1 MDNNNLL
8 LRLSALFIFLSLAT
22 QGNSQKVEWEEMTP
36 HFNDYPRAIFVT
48 SDDRI
53 IGWSVAT
60 QSLYIT
66 SDVEGPWD
74 FLSEL
79 EENFNL
85 FEDPILAENEDG
97 TLFLASSGSFYAINE
112 GTQALDLIFSGID
125 IQGIQFM
132 ENGNVAFQGT
142 SDINV
147 YNLEDGFQYETQ
159 LASGNN
165 FFLSGLSRGPE
176 NNYYVFIFDNLI
188 VLDSLLSMEIER
200 HPSYRQTTEHLLYDE
215 GLNRLYTE
223 YGFSDDGVNWSNYVG
238 NRIGQPL
245 LSPNG
250 DLHITVS
257 EVLTTF
263 TDGGETM
270 VERCTVDLEN
280 DRLGGFL
287 AYGEE
292 GIIFN
297 NHYSPNGCDDW
308 MDISV
313 ELVGNSYASGVVAF
327 SRDEVA
333 ATGNFCD
340 DCDEF
345 MYLSSDREWVKSGER
360 CELLQARDLVWKD
373 FLFDEDGDFYFNG
386 CQSRDGGENWIEFVD
401 PFPQSYQANAS
412 GLYAFAEDNKNLLIY
427 KSEDSGDTWSQSPIE
442 NDFSIHD
449 MTVVTNSGTVYS
461 LESSSFT
468 SGSFIKSTTLFNELG
483 DTITGSNSNF
493 DIEAIRA
500 SFSNNKIYIL
510 ESNFEN
516 YKLGVYEEDSKTI
529 TYNEGPVDLEASAF
543 VNPRILLVDNND
555 NVYLRDESQIWVTQD
570 DGESWCDI
578 TPNINGIVELTGM
591 DISWDNYLF
600 VSTIGT
606 PIIRSANPIGVPS
619 STEDLNLT
627 EIAVYPNPT
636 ASQISIELD
645 RTDNRTLG
653 YELRNIEG
661 SLISAG
667 IITSSQT
674 NVPVA
679 ELPDGMYFISFL
691 LEGRVERVQKV
702 VVSK

>member
-53 IGWSVAT
+53 IGWSVAA

-74 FLSEL
+74 FLSEI

-112 GTQALDLIFSGID
+112 GTQTLDLIFSGID
-125 IQGIQFM
+125 IRGIQFM
-132 ENGNVAFQGT
+132 ENGDVAFQGR

-159 LASGNN
+159 LASNN
-165 FFLSGLSRGPE
+165 SAFLSRVSKGPDSK
-176 NNYYVFIFDNLI
+176 YYVFIRDHLI
-188 VLDSLLSMEIER
+188 VLDSLLSMEIGR
-200 HPSYRQTTEHLLYDE
+200 NPSYRQTTEELLYDE
-215 GLNRLYTE
+215 GLDRLYSE
-223 YGFSDDGVNWSNYVG
+223 YGYSDDGINWSSYVG
-238 NRIGQPL
+238 NRIGRIL

-250 DLHITVS
+250 NLHVTIS
-257 EVLTTF
+257 GVLTTF

-401 PFPQSYQANAS
+401 PSPQSYQANAS
-412 GLYAFAEDNKNLLIY
+412 GLFAFAEVDKSLLIY
-427 KSEDSGDTWSQSPIE
+427 KSEDSGDTWTKSTIE
-442 NDFSIHD
+442 NDFYISD
-449 MTVVTNSGTVYS
+449 MAVVSNSGTVYS
-461 LESSSFT
+461 LESMSYLGRSFVKT
-468 SGSFIKSTTLFNELG
+468 TTLFNELG
-483 DTITGSNSNF
+483 DSIPVSSPNHE
-493 DIEAIRA
+493 IEAIRA

-529 TYNEGPVDLEASAF
+529 TYNEGPVDLEASGF
-543 VNPRILLVDNND
+543 VNPRIFLVDNND
-555 NVYLRDESQIWVTQD
+555 NVYLQDDKQIWLTQD
-570 DGESWCDI
+570 EGESWCDI

-600 VSTIGT
+600 VSTVGT
-606 PIIRSANPIGVPS
+606 PILRSANPIGVLS
-619 STEDLNLT
+619 STE
-627 EIAVYPNPT
+627 EIDQTPFSLYPNP
-636 ASQISIELD
+636 AYQELIID
-645 RTDNRTLG
+645 LEDNSKAYK
-653 YELRNIEG
+653 YELTN
-661 SLISAG
+661 SNG
-667 IITSSQT
+667 IVVSS
-674 NVPVA
+674 
-679 ELPDGMYFISFL
+679 
-691 LEGRVERVQKV
+691 GRVSSNKAIPLLDIASGLYFVVLKENERLVGIEKV
-702 VVSK
+702 LVNK

>member
-1 MDNNNLL
+1 MNNNNLL
-8 LRLSALFIFLSLAT
+8 LRFSAFCIFLLLFT

-53 IGWSVAT
+53 IGWSEAA

-74 FLSEL
+74 FLSEI

-85 FEDPILAENEDG
+85 FVDPILAENEDG
-97 TLFLASSGSFYAINE
+97 KLFLASSGRFYSINE
-112 GTQALDLIFSGID
+112 ATQALDLIFSGID
-125 IQGIQFM
+125 IKGIQFM

-142 SDINV
+142 SDISV
-147 YNLEDGFQYETQ
+147 YSLDDGFQYETQ
-159 LASGNN
+159 LDSGNN
-165 FFLSGLSRGPE
+165 FFLSGLSRGPG
-176 NNYYVFIFDNLI
+176 NKYYIFIFDNLI
-188 VLDSLLSMEIER
+188 VLDSMLSMEIER

-215 GLNRLYTE
+215 ELNRLYTE
-223 YGFSDDGVNWSNYVG
+223 YGFSDDGMNWSNYVG

-263 TDGGETM
+263 ADGGETM
-270 VERCTVDLEN
+270 VERCTVSLEN
-280 DRLGGFL
+280 ERLGGFF

-297 NHYSPNGCDDW
+297 NHYSPNGCDNW

-313 ELVGNSYASGVVAF
+313 ELIGKSYASGVVAF
-327 SRDEVA
+327 SRNEVA

-345 MYLSSDREWVKSGER
+345 MYVSSDREWFVSGER
-360 CELLQARDLVWKD
+360 CELQARDLFWKD
-373 FLFDEDGDFYFNG
+373 FLFDDDGDFYFNG

-401 PFPQSYQANAS
+401 PSPQSYQANVS
-412 GLYAFAEDNKNLLIY
+412 GLYAFAGANKNLLVY
-427 KSEDSGDTWSQSPIE
+427 KSEDSGDIWSQSPIE

-493 DIEAIRA
+493 HIEAIRA
-500 SFSNNKIYIL
+500 SFGNNKIYIL
-510 ESNFEN
+510 ESDFGEFN
-516 YKLGVYEEDSKTI
+516 LGVYNEDSQTL
-529 TYNEGPVDLEASAF
+529 TYNEVPRDFDSKLF
-543 VNPRILLVDNND
+543 VNSIMLVDNQD
-555 NVYLRDESQIWVTQD
+555 NVYLQDESHIWVTQD
-570 DGESWCDI
+570 DGKTWCEI

-606 PIIRSANPIGVPS
+606 PIIRSRLPVVPPS
-619 STEDLNLT
+619 STDDIELT
-627 EIAVYPNPT
+627 EISIFPNP
-636 ASQISIELD
+636 AD
-645 RTDNRTLG
+645 
-653 YELRNIEG
+653 YELVLEIEDSNTAYNYELTNSNG
-661 SLISAG
+661 SMVSTGRISSSKTISLLDIPSGLYFVAIKENERLVG
-667 IITSSQT
+667 I
-674 NVPVA
+674 
-679 ELPDGMYFISFL
+679 E
-691 LEGRVERVQKV
+691 KV
-702 VVSK
+702 VIK